1 MVQRA
6 AYNTVH
12 DSTMSIACQQLY
24 SFRKKEIPVFFKR
37 CLQTK
42 GFLFRNTAQNYENI
56 MNGLYYIEKKSV
68 LIKYIWKIQKKQVKL
83 QYFSVYSNA
92 ILFLFTHTNYLL

>member
-1 MVQRA
+1 
-6 AYNTVH
+6 
-12 DSTMSIACQQLY
+12 
-24 SFRKKEIPVFFKR
+24 
-37 CLQTK
+37 
-42 GFLFRNTAQNYENI
+42 